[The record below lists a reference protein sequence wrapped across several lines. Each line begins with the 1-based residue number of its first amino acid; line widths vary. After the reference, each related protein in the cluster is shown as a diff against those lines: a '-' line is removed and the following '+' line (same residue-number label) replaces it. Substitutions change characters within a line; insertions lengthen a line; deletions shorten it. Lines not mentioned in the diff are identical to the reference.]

1 MLLVEPT
8 IRVWEDK
15 PGTAVSMHS
24 VVDTYL
30 GKYWG
35 IAAGITFWVLIN
47 CTLVSQLA
55 KCGELGATMSGVG
68 AVQVRESS

>member
-30 GKYWG
+30 GKYW
-35 IAAGITFWVLIN
+35 AGQSIHTTIIKPQ
-47 CTLVSQLA
+47 LVFFTVHTANEKHVFPSV
-55 KCGELGATMSGVG
+55 EP
-68 AVQVRESS
+68 